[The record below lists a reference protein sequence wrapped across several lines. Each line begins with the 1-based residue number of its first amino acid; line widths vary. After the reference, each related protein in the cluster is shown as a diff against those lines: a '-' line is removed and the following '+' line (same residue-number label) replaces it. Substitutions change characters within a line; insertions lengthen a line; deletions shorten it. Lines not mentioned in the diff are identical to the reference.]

1 MTAEAAIEE
10 HAPSPAHDDSAH
22 GTGVALHL
30 QMLNVRI
37 RSWWDTLTST
47 LWFVPALMTASS
59 IALAAGVV
67 ALDRSTTGVHAGWFF
82 LYSGGPEG
90 ARSVL
95 STTAG
100 SMITVAGVAFS
111 ATMVALSFA
120 SSELGPRLLRNFM
133 KDGGNQV
140 VLGTFIATFVYC
152 LLVLRTVS
160 EAPRQFVPHF
170 GVSVGLVLALAS
182 LVVLIYFIHHVAR
195 TLQADYIIS
204 VVARELDHAID
215 NMYPGGMGD
224 DAPQDAIAGMKE
236 RERELRSEPKAR
248 IYLSQSGYVHALDV
262 ELMMKLAAKH
272 DLVVRILSRPGR
284 YVHDGTPVA
293 EVWPAANVDD
303 ATQKKVADAFIIGRT
318 RTSQQDVEFS
328 INQLVEVAA
337 RALSPGINDPFTAM
351 TCIDRLTTALLHLI
365 RREFPPRFRVDR
377 EGKLRVIAD
386 RPDFA
391 GVTDAAFHQIRQSGA
406 NMPAVA
412 IRLLESLSLLLEYA
426 TTDQHRRALER
437 HVALVRRAGLRES
450 DERADREDMEE
461 RADDARRVA
470 G

>member
-1 MTAEAAIEE
+1 MAT
-10 HAPSPAHDDSAH
+10 
-22 GTGVALHL
+22 
-30 QMLNVRI
+30 VRL
-37 RSWWDTLTST
+37 RTWWDTLTST
-47 LWFVPALMTASS
+47 LWFVPAVMTAASMG
-59 IALAAGVV
+59 LAAGVV
-67 ALDRSTTGVHAGWFF
+67 ALDRATPVHAGWFF

-133 KDGGNQV
+133 KDRGNQV

-160 EAPRQFVPHF
+160 EPPEAFVPHF
-170 GVSVGLVLALAS
+170 GVTVGLVLALAS
-182 LVVLIYFIHHVAR
+182 LVVLMYFIHHVAR

-204 VVARELDHAID
+204 VVAHELDHAIEH
-215 NMYPGGMGD
+215 MYPGGMGE
-224 DAPQDAIAGMKE
+224 DAPPERIPEMKE
-236 RERELRSEPKAR
+236 SEGELRKQRPAR
-248 IYLSQSGYVHALDV
+248 VCLPASGYVHALDV
-262 ELMMKLAAKH
+262 DLLMKLATKH
-272 DLVVRILSRPGR
+272 DLIVRILSRPGR

-293 EVWPAANVDD
+293 EVWPAANLNE
-303 ATQKKVADAFIIGRT
+303 AIEKKVKSAFLLGRT
-318 RTSQQDVEFS
+318 RTSQQDVEFA

-351 TCIDRLTTALLHLI
+351 TCIDRLTTALLHLM
-365 RREFPPRFRVDR
+365 RRDFPPRFRVD
-377 EGKLRVIAD
+377 GGGSLRVIAD

-391 GVTDAAFHQIRQSGA
+391 GIVDAAFHQIRQSGA

-412 IRLLESLSLLLEYA
+412 IRLLESLSLLLEHS
-426 TTDQHRRALER
+426 TTGHHRRALER
-437 HVALVRRAGLRES
+437 HVELVRRAGMRES
-450 DERADREDMEE
+450 DERSDREDMEE
-461 RADDARRVA
+461 RVENARNVA
-470 G
+470 R